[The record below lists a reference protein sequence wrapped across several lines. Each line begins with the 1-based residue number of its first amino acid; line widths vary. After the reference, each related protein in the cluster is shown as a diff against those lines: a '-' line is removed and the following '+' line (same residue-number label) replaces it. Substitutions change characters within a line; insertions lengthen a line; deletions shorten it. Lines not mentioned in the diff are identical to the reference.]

1 MKANQIL
8 TRLAFAAALATSVA
22 ACTTPAVDANAVQR
36 TLVSKGDVRIETL
49 AQGQGPVIVILP
61 SLARGAEDYDEVARL
76 LARDG
81 FRVLRPQPRGI
92 GRSTGPMAGL
102 DLHAFASDVALVLD
116 REHTGPV
123 VIVGHAWG
131 SQPRACS
138 P

>member
-81 FRVLRPQPRGI
+81 FRVLRRSREASAAARGRWPVSTCMRLHRTS
-92 GRSTGPMAGL
+92 RSCLIASIRGP
-102 DLHAFASDVALVLD
+102 S
-116 REHTGPV
+116 
-123 VIVGHAWG
+123 
-131 SQPRACS
+131 
-138 P
+138 